1 MLKLTQLRA
10 YLSNNALEAVAE
22 DAAQE
27 FIQKGGKV
35 TQLPYRK
42 PRKSEKTDY
51 GSKHIGGSG
60 EHKSGKAANTQSPR
74 VVGEEI
80 LGEEDYDTMV
90 DRMGSPSAVRRHFRG
105 QSGASQSL
113 DQTIARSKAS
123 SAGRASGKL
132 YHKVPFHQKDDA
144 KKEGMRWDSD
154 ARKWYHS
161 SPAASSSS
169 KFQKEEVELDEKTLT
184 PAEMSKRE
192 EIAKAMERKH
202 PGMDKAKKMAIATAT
217 AKRVAEESDQ
227 IDELKQTTLSRYA
240 SKARSLGMQGGDKS
254 IKRLA
259 GAKRATQKL
268 KYGDYSE
275 ETELIDEISKATAKS
290 YADKRSTEIN
300 YAPEMPFKK
309 KPRDKAYA
317 NRTAQGMISA
327 LKRMHGQKP
336 TSEETEQVDELN
348 KDTLYSYKKKADAD
362 YETQG
367 RKIGPLIRAN
377 DAAGANKAATRTN
390 KRLMGMERAE
400 KRLGEEAVKTTHG
413 NPLVTVHAGDKLHT
427 HANLSTANSILG
439 TSVKAA
445 DVHKGEVKTKGRD
458 YSDLRFNISKHHQA
472 ALKES
477 VQLSELTY
485 KLLRRYKSAASKDA
499 SAADSSG
506 DYARGNKR
514 FSGII
519 KATKKQFQIG
529 AKDPKATMDETTN
542 IDEISQA
549 TTTSY
554 VNKVVDPVYGMPR
567 STSKMKQRLAGLER
581 IRQRTAKKYSEKSQ
595 EVKEEQDTNQMSS
608 SVEKKAFIKIK
619 PTRSAAVAK
628 ALK

>member
-1 MLKLTQLRA
+1 MKNEET
-10 YLSNNALEAVAE
+10 ALE
-22 DAAQE
+22 
-27 FIQKGGKV
+27 
-35 TQLPYRK
+35 
-42 PRKSEKTDY
+42 
-51 GSKHIGGSG
+51 
-60 EHKSGKAANTQSPR
+60 
-74 VVGEEI
+74 
-80 LGEEDYDTMV
+80 
-90 DRMGSPSAVRRHFRG
+90 
-105 QSGASQSL
+105 
-113 DQTIARSKAS
+113 
-123 SAGRASGKL
+123 
-132 YHKVPFHQKDDA
+132 
-144 KKEGMRWDSD
+144 
-154 ARKWYHS
+154 
-161 SPAASSSS
+161 
-169 KFQKEEVELDEKTLT
+169 EKTLT

-275 ETELIDEISKATAKS
+275 ETE
-290 YADKRSTEIN
+290 
-300 YAPEMPFKK
+300 
-309 KPRDKAYA
+309 
-317 NRTAQGMISA
+317 
-327 LKRMHGQKP
+327 
-336 TSEETEQVDELN
+336 QVDELN

-377 DAAGANKAATRTN
+377 DAAGANKAAARTN

-477 VQLSELTY
+477 VELSELTY

-499 SAADSSG
+499 SAADRSG

-567 STSKMKQRLAGLER
+567 STNKMKQRLAGLER